1 MSRKKIPIR
10 MTTLSGYRSPHHT
23 IESYKNITKKLV
35 GSIVKL
41 DFSTPLFGASC
52 LGCGIVL
59 DHRLFNGEVH
69 LRVGWIIS
77 PYINFSIERK
87 LSWVSYERL
96 FIVSKPKGDIS
107 NVDKNQSYKRKQA
120 KG

>member
-1 MSRKKIPIR
+1 MSRKKIPNR

-23 IESYKNITKKLV
+23 IESYKDITKGLV

-41 DFSTPLFGASC
+41 DFSTPLFGLSH

-59 DHRLFNGEVH
+59 SHRRFNGEVH
-69 LRVGWIIS
+69 IRVGWIIS
-77 PYINFSIERK
+77 PYVNFSNERK

-96 FIVSKPKGDIS
+96 FIVSKPKGDTP
-107 NVDKNQSYKRKQA
+107 NVNKNQNYKRKQTQE
-120 KG
+120 

>member
-1 MSRKKIPIR
+1 MI
-10 MTTLSGYRSPHHT
+10 LSGYRSPQHT
-23 IESYKNITKKLV
+23 VESYKNVTKELI

-41 DFSTPLFGASC
+41 DFTTPLFGDSC

-59 DHRLFNGEVH
+59 NHRILNGEVH
-69 LRVGWIIS
+69 VRVGWIIS
-77 PYINFSIERK
+77 PYINFPIERK